1 METIVSLK
9 PLLAVLVSLAATVL
23 IVATRSRPN
32 VRESWSFMAAILKCG
47 IVLSMVPTILN
58 GKQIVLNLVELF
70 PGVSLAFRVDALGL
84 LFAVVSS
91 FLYIV
96 TTMYTMGYLRAEN
109 EHSQTR
115 FFTFF
120 AIALSSTMGVAFSAN
135 LFTLYLF
142 YEILSFSTYPL
153 VAHHQDQESR
163 VSGRKY
169 LGYLA
174 GASIGLALPAMIIV
188 YNITGTLDFTPQGIL
203 AGSQLS
209 PGMLV
214 ALVLMLVFGFAKVAL
229 IPLHSWLP
237 AAMVAPTPVS
247 ALLHA
252 VAVVKVGA
260 FSVFRVITGIFGVD
274 FLARHGLNEMVMYL
288 AGFTLLGASIIA
300 LSQDNLKRRLA
311 FSTISQLSYIVLG
324 ASMLAPNALL
334 GGSLHIAN
342 HAFMKIT
349 LFFCAGAIFVRHHKK
364 NISELDGIGYKMPFT
379 MAAFT
384 IGSLG
389 MAGLPPVAGFVS
401 KWYLCLGALEANQI
415 LFLIILLIS
424 SLLNA
429 GYFFPIVYRAFFR
442 RPAEWR
448 PGQGIKIAEAPFT
461 LVFPL
466 CFTAFYSMV
475 LGIFPDFPFQI
486 MKLAQTAVVQI
497 TLGG

>member
-1 METIVSLK
+1 METLVSLK
-9 PLLAVLVSLAATVL
+9 PLLAVLVSLAATPL
-23 IVATRSRPN
+23 IVASGKRPN
-32 VRESWSFMAAILKCG
+32 VRETWTFVAAFLKFG
-47 IVLSMVPTILN
+47 IVVSMIPAVLN
-58 GKQIVLNLVELF
+58 GKRLVLTIAELF

-84 LFAVVSS
+84 VFA
-91 FLYIV
+91 IV
-96 TTMYTMGYLRAEN
+96 ASCLWIITAVYTMGYMRAEN

-142 YEILSFSTYPL
+142 YEVLSFSTYPL
-153 VAHHQDQESR
+153 VTHHQDHESR
-163 VSGRKY
+163 ISGRKY

-188 YNITGTLDFTPQGIL
+188 YSLTGTLEFTAQGIL
-203 AGSQLS
+203 HQAQTS

-214 ALVLMLVFGFAKVAL
+214 ALVLMLVFGFAKAAL
-229 IPLHSWLP
+229 MPLHSWLP

-274 FLARHGLNEMVMYL
+274 FLAARGLNTSVLYI
-288 AGFTLLGASIIA
+288 AGFTLLAASVVA

-311 FSTISQLSYIVLG
+311 FSTISQLAYISLG
-324 ASMLAPNALL
+324 ACLLAPSALL
-334 GGSLHIAN
+334 GGALHIAN

-364 NISELDGIGYKMPFT
+364 NVSELDGIGHKMPFT
-379 MAAFT
+379 MTAFT

-389 MAGLPPVAGFVS
+389 MAGLPPVAGFIS

-415 LFLIILLIS
+415 LFLIVLLLS

-429 GYFFPIVYRAFFR
+429 AYFFPIVYRAFFR
-442 RPAEWR
+442 KPADWV
-448 PGQGIKIAEAPFT
+448 PGQRIGFAEAPAL
-461 LVFPL
+461 LVVPL
-466 CFTAFYSMV
+466 CLTAVYSIV
-475 LGIFPDFPFQI
+475 LGLVPDFPFQL
-486 MKLAQTAVVQI
+486 MDLAQTAVLQI
-497 TLGG
+497 TQGG